1 MYTVRVIT
9 NISSCRV
16 NTTSMQQIKQLGIS
30 FGSIFLLFSGE
41 SSWGHVHSSW
51 GRGRS
56 RGRVQGVHTP
66 PPPEM
71 TCSFLIQLV
80 FMTALLTVSLTVK
93 IPKIDELH
101 HFIIEV
107 IL

>member
-1 MYTVRVIT
+1 M
-9 NISSCRV
+9 
-16 NTTSMQQIKQLGIS
+16 G
-30 FGSIFLLFSGE
+30 GG
-41 SSWGHVHSSW
+41 G
-51 GRGRS
+51 GG
-56 RGRVQGVHTP
+56 GAP
-66 PPPEM
+66 PPREM

-80 FMTALLTVSLTVK
+80 FMTALLTVSLTIE